1 MKKIVV
7 IGSINTDMVV
17 RSPQIPSPGQTLM
30 GHSFISTGGGK
41 GANQAVAAARLGG
54 DVVLI
59 GKVGND
65 DLGKTSIK
73 NFEGEKI
80 NTAFIYADKKQPSG
94 VAFIVIDEKGEN
106 IIVVAPGANAILN
119 EDDLKNAAEEISKC
133 DVVLFQL
140 EIPLVTV
147 EAGMKLA
154 KHYKKTVILNP
165 APAAELPDE
174 ILSHVDIIIP
184 NQSEAFILTN
194 IVVSDLYTASKACD
208 VLHNKGIETVIIT
221 MGESGAYVS
230 CTQYKNLV
238 PGFKAGKTVDTVA
251 AGDTFC
257 GALAIALAERKEMEE
272 AVKFANAAAAI
283 SVTRNGAQDSAPYR
297 NEVDEFLR
305 KQD

>member
-1 MKKIVV
+1 MKKVVV

-41 GANQAVAAARLGG
+41 GANQAVSAARLGA
-54 DVVLI
+54 DVTLI

-65 DLGKTSIK
+65 ALGKISIK
-73 NFEGEKI
+73 NFIDEKI
-80 NTAFIYADKKQPSG
+80 NTAFIYTDTQEPSG
-94 VAFIVIDEKGEN
+94 VAFIVIDNDGEN
-106 IIVVAPGANAILN
+106 IIVVAPGANGMLN
-119 EDDLKNAAEEISKC
+119 EEDIKKAKEKIEAC
-133 DVVLFQL
+133 DAVLFQL
-140 EIPLVTV
+140 EIPLTTV

-154 KHYKKTVILNP
+154 KQYKKTVILNP
-165 APAAELPDE
+165 APALELPDK
-174 ILSHVDIIIP
+174 ILSNTDIIVP

-208 VLHNKGIETVIIT
+208 ALHNKGIETVIIT

-230 CTQYKNLV
+230 STQYKNLV

-257 GALAIALAERKEMEE
+257 AALTISLSEGKGLEE

-283 SVTRNGAQDSAPYR
+283 SVTRHGAQASAPYR
-297 NEVDEFLR
+297 NEVDAFL
-305 KQD
+305 KK